1 MVHEWWEASA
11 KAGNV
16 HVGPSSFMRDLELK
30 KPEDLS
36 AHRALGAQLSLQNY
50 GGDQNV
56 GLAGA
61 RKPTAWLA

>member
-36 AHRALGAQLSLQNY
+36 AHGALGAQLSLQNY
-50 GGDQNV
+50 GAVETKTWALRALENQPLG
-56 GLAGA
+56 
-61 RKPTAWLA
+61 